1 MEYHPAYQD
10 TYGSPRQKKQRT
22 ERIPE
27 EIMVEVGGE
36 QSKSTQVFYTIKVQL

>member
-10 TYGSPRQKKQRT
+10 TYGSPRKKKQRT

-27 EIMVEVGGE
+27 EIMVEVRSK
-36 QSKSTQVFYTIKVQL
+36 QSKSTEVFHTIKVQL